1 MNDGDMANSDI
12 IAHNTG
18 EIVRQVQ
25 DGVVLDIRMV
35 SDDNAVEV
43 PPEHG
48 VAPDAGVL
56 TERDV
61 AQHHRAPS
69 DINAF
74 AQGWASSEETC
85 RVAVSLTHSG
95 TTVQFEFYSKRSIY
109 KVDNYS

>member
-1 MNDGDMANSDI
+1 MNDGDMANSDV
-12 IAHNTG
+12 IAHDTR

-43 PPEHG
+43 TPEHG

-56 TERDV
+56 TERHV
-61 AQHHRAPS
+61 AEQNRAPS

-74 AQGWASSEETC
+74 AQGWFLQKEP
-85 RVAVSLTHSG
+85 
-95 TTVQFEFYSKRSIY
+95 VQLPFY
-109 KVDNYS
+109 